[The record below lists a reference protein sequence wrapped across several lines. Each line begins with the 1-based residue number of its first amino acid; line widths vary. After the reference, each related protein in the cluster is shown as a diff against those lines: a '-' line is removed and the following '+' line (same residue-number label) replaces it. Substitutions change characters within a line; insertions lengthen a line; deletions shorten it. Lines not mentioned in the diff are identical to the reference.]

1 MNTTK
6 DFKDV
11 PTLKTKMSSPPKR
24 RMKDDKTTMEKMFIG
39 IILHK
44 IC

>member
-11 PTLKTKMSSPPKR
+11 PTLMTNVNSPPKR
-24 RMKDDKTTMEKMFIG
+24 RMKDDKATV
-39 IILHK
+39 
-44 IC
+44 